1 MHTQLS
7 AGCRA
12 TSMRMQAPRARHAS
26 ARASW
31 ERRMLAPALGRSK
44 TPQPADILVYDSSN
58 ARRGGGG
65 GGGRGGGYGG
75 GG

>member
-1 MHTQLS
+1 
-7 AGCRA
+7 
-12 TSMRMQAPRARHAS
+12 
-26 ARASW
+26 
-31 ERRMLAPALGRSK
+31 MLAPALGRSK

>member
-1 MHTQLS
+1 MNHEASSTHALLS
-7 AGCRA
+7 AEA
-12 TSMRMQAPRARHAS
+12 
-26 ARASW
+26 
-31 ERRMLAPALGRSK
+31 K
-44 TPQPADILVYDSSN
+44 TPQPADILLYDSSN